1 LAELSVTES
10 NKEVVRAFCAAY
22 TDGDWDRVGE
32 LLADDFR
39 WVVPT
44 SQRRQSAALADAP
57 VLNESPGWTR
67 DETLA
72 IFRDTQLRSVDGRF
86 DLVPLTSTAEDDRV
100 ALEARSSAV
109 NAANG
114 RVYENRYHHLFTC
127 RDGRIVEMREY
138 QDTLHVYDVWMAE

>member
-1 LAELSVTES
+1 LSVTES
-10 NKEVVRAFCAAY
+10 NKEVVEAFCAAY

-32 LLADDFR
+32 LLAEDFR

-72 IFRDTQLRSVDGRF
+72 IFRDTQLRAVDGRF

-114 RVYENRYHHLFTC
+114 RVYENRYHHLFRC